1 MANRYYKHL
10 SFLADSSCRT
20 QKEQTQVLNS
30 ARLLTRLVPYIFE
43 DPDWRSFFW
52 SAIPSQQSS
61 NQQQTEDIDNQTVS
75 QME

>member
-1 MANRYYKHL
+1 MAGNLNIYL
-10 SFLADSSCRT
+10 FLADSSCRT

-52 SAIPSQQSS
+52 SAIPSQQSGS
-61 NQQQTEDIDNQTVS
+61 QQQTEDIDNQTVS